1 MPVKCPRSIPST
13 APGRGCKD
21 AASAAHRGLPESPRA
36 WLTPSPSCWTLSN
49 DGRNMV
55 VARRRLFSPWT
66 RQPTGYGCILWAGKR
81 RRRRGPS
88 RRPHGPERASRQGC
102 PPRKRRRASP
112 RPSPTRRRSRR
123 RGPPRSRGVAARAW
137 ASGLRHGAPNPRGR
151 SCLTSQNDDR
161 VLGPPDLDRT
171 SSIQRPKMNQGWT
184 VFQIPSTP
192 GRDLEYRPPWGT
204 LWRLAGEPPRPRELI
219 ASVFSLLDEV
229 SIRRIPACPVPTVIK
244 DQEEMSAGERTPNGG
259 TPSAAAPLACSPE
272 RRPIQTLLS
281 RHTAAIT

>member
-1 MPVKCPRSIPST
+1 MPCRRGSPESRAARLGCWLPVKCPRSIPST

-66 RQPTGYGCILWAGKR
+66 RQPTGYGCILWAGER

-137 ASGLRHGAPNPRGR
+137 ASGLRHGAPK
-151 SCLTSQNDDR
+151 SQPAWSQ
-161 VLGPPDLDRT
+161 LPDKSKR
-171 SSIQRPKMNQGWT
+171 RP
-184 VFQIPSTP
+184 S
-192 GRDLEYRPPWGT
+192 
-204 LWRLAGEPPRPRELI
+204 PRPARSRPHVLH
-219 ASVFSLLDEV
+219 
-229 SIRRIPACPVPTVIK
+229 PTPKNEPRVDGI
-244 DQEEMSAGERTPNGG
+244 
-259 TPSAAAPLACSPE
+259 
-272 RRPIQTLLS
+272 
-281 RHTAAIT
+281 